1 MVLYCSQDT
10 IVSSPSLRTL
20 VTMTLMTFYI
30 TMSSVLNLAY
40 SSRLESQ
47 PFLSHNPVYYHRLF
61 CSTTLILACKSTIRL
76 GFLYRE
82 QTSALT
88 IDMVDG
94 QVNPLVYA

>member
-30 TMSSVLNLAY
+30 TMSSSY

-47 PFLSHNPVYYHRLF
+47 LFLSHNPVYYHRLF